1 MLLTVFV
8 MEVLKDVKS
17 TWEFHSL
24 MNRSTFLIQRVR
36 IGIRLGS
43 QLITIVVVCAV
54 AFSLFPSVPYAA
66 ITIPSISVAPQHP
79 PSFLVL
85 RPLLR
90 RAPLVHPPRLL
101 PPLVGRERL
110 ERVGVRVSVECSA
123 GAEKPEFCPYS
134 TTALSTAE
142 YCVVRRVAVR

>member
-17 TWEFHSL
+17 TWEFHPSVS
-24 MNRSTFLIQRVR
+24 RSTFLIQRVR

-66 ITIPSISVAPQHP
+66 ITIPSISVAPQRP
-79 PSFLVL
+79 PHF
-85 RPLLR
+85 
-90 RAPLVHPPRLL
+90 
-101 PPLVGRERL
+101 
-110 ERVGVRVSVECSA
+110 
-123 GAEKPEFCPYS
+123 
-134 TTALSTAE
+134 
-142 YCVVRRVAVR
+142 